1 MIMEQEKMT
10 MQEVEKKIEIYKE
23 LFSVVR
29 LLKGEE
35 IEETQ
40 KQKTDGINGVD
51 TSCQCYSSWKKTTSV

>member
-40 KQKTDGINGVD
+40 KQKNRWHKRRGYFLSVL
-51 TSCQCYSSWKKTTSV
+51 QFLEKTTSV

>member
-29 LLKGEE
+29 LLKG
-35 IEETQ
+35 
-40 KQKTDGINGVD
+40 
-51 TSCQCYSSWKKTTSV
+51 